1 MVTKDFS
8 KQSNQRQSNFELLR
22 IIAMLFI
29 VFHHLG
35 IHADYTAATIASWKN
50 IFITFYISLGKIG
63 VNLFVFI
70 SGYFLINSKFSWKK
84 LLKLELQILFYSLGI
99 YAIFVLCGVEKFDAF
114 KLLKCFFPVLF
125 EEYWF
130 MTAYIITY
138 LLSPLLNCAIKKL
151 SANTLLIVTL
161 ALALIQVPVSTIIT
175 VKYLSHVLWFLTIY
189 MIAAYLRLHYD
200 HFKSNPF
207 WILAALCTYST
218 ITVVM
223 HYTKKYPLFG
233 DYSGIC
239 LTLAFLI
246 FILFKRVNIGNIK
259 WINVVAQGTLGVY
272 LIHDNLY
279 VRAWIWNDFLNC
291 PMHGESNLYP
301 LFALLAVAAVF
312 LTCTAVDLARKYLL
326 EQPIF
331 YIIRVKRA
339 KLQNEP
345 QNIE

>member
-1 MVTKDFS
+1 MITKDFS

-70 SGYFLINSKFSWKK
+70 SGYFLINSKFNWKK

-99 YAIFVLCGVEKFDAF
+99 YAIFVLCGAEKFDAF
-114 KLLKCFFPVLF
+114 KLVRCFFPVLF

-130 MTAYIITY
+130 MTTYVITY
-138 LLSPLLNCAIKKL
+138 LLSPLLNYSIKKL
-151 SANTLLIVTL
+151 SANALLIVTL
-161 ALALIQVPVSTIIT
+161 LLVLIQVPISAIVTI
-175 VKYLSHVLWFLTIY
+175 KYLSHVLWFATIY
-189 MIAAYLRLHYD
+189 MMAAYLRLHYD

-218 ITVVM
+218 ITIVL
-223 HYTKKYPLFG
+223 HGIKNYSLFE

-239 LTLAFLI
+239 FSFAFLI
-246 FILFKRVNIGNIK
+246 FILFKRINIGNIK

-272 LIHDNLY
+272 LIHDNLS
-279 VRAWIWNDFLNC
+279 VRAWIWNDFLRC
-291 PMHGESNLYP
+291 PIHGESNLYP
-301 LFALLAVAAVF
+301 LFALLAVVAVF
-312 LTCTAVDLARKYLL
+312 VACTAVDLARKYLL
-326 EQPIF
+326 ERPF
-331 YIIRVKRA
+331 FHLIRVKQP
-339 KLQNEP
+339 KSQSEP
-345 QNIE
+345 HNT